1 MSSTSPITVA
11 SPTPRVPDEGMLDD
25 LYRDHAVGLT
35 RWITGITRD
44 PAASEDIV
52 GEAFLRLARELAAGR
67 RPDNPAAW
75 VSQVARNLAIS
86 RARRSTTAARYAARL
101 VDRGVGEDPAVA
113 ALASERAAAVH
124 TVLASLRPAERTAI
138 VLAAEG
144 VRGQEIADRIG
155 RSPLAT
161 RALLCRA
168 RRRIRPLLVEADA
181 W

>member
-1 MSSTSPITVA
+1 MASTSPITVTL
-11 SPTPRVPDEGMLDD
+11 PNPPPPDAGVLDD
-25 LYRDHAVGLT
+25 LYRDHAAGLT
-35 RWITGITRD
+35 RWITGITRE
-44 PAASEDIV
+44 PTAAEDIV
-52 GEAFLRLARELAAGR
+52 GEAFLRLARELSAGR

-75 VSQVARNLAIS
+75 VAQVARNLAIS
-86 RARRSTTAARYAARL
+86 RARRASTAAKYAPSL
-101 VDRGVGEDPAVA
+101 VDRGVGEDPELA
-113 ALASERAAAVH
+113 ALASERAAVVE
-124 TVLASLRPAERTAI
+124 TVLASLLPAERVAI

-168 RRRIRPLLVEADA
+168 RRRMRPLLVEADA